1 MNRWIFKPALTA
13 LAVMGLA
20 SPMMA
25 QNIKLSGPHFNL
37 NIIGV
42 DKGKTT
48 DMRNSDRHTIFVP
61 LNNTGDPLS
70 GTRIYLVPG
79 SDFAVCDG
87 NGFDDA
93 VDCDGNL
100 KGTGAVFELPCN
112 LNIPNDQQL
121 FLPCDVPEAQ
131 QASYSVYARALGK
144 PSGKATITTCATDPL
159 DDTVVCSTQNAV
171 VVRPISTNG
180 NKPAWQNV
188 TNALTSIVTCFDSGT
203 GNFGPDACEAGKTVR
218 IALFAGGLE
227 DWFWNYYNQGL
238 RLTQVRFYL
247 Q

>member
-1 MNRWIFKPALTA
+1 MNRSIFKATLTGI
-13 LAVMGLA
+13 AVLVLA

-42 DKGKTT
+42 ENPKNA
-48 DMRNSDRHTIFVP
+48 DMRNSDRHTIFVA
-61 LNNTGDPLS
+61 LNNTGDV

-79 SDFAVCDG
+79 SDFVVCDG

-112 LNIPNDQQL
+112 LNIPTTDQQL
-121 FLPCDVPEAQ
+121 FMPCDVPEAQ
-131 QASYSVYARALGK
+131 QASYSVYARGLGT
-144 PSGKATITTCATDPL
+144 PGGQATITTCATDPF
-159 DDTVVCSTQNAV
+159 DAAVVCSTLSAV
-171 VVRPISTNG
+171 VVRPTSG
-180 NKPAWQNV
+180 GKPKWDNV
-188 TNALTSIVTCFDSGT
+188 TNALTSIVTCFDTAT
-203 GNFGPDACEAGKTVR
+203 GNFGIDACATGKTVR
-218 IALFAGGLE
+218 IALFAGGLQ

-238 RLTQVRFYL
+238 RLAQLRFYL